1 MQSRRRGRP
10 PKRRAPSGRFDGLC
24 LDLFLQRQMHIVF
37 ASASAF
43 GFVFGIVF
51 GSIGIR
57 SYLFAL
63 FLRLWYAEAKEREL

>member
-43 GFVFGIVF
+43 GFVFG
-51 GSIGIR
+51 SIGIR
-57 SYLFAL
+57 SYPFAL